1 MSSLNIVRVSAT
13 IAGLTTATTLY
24 TDGDSMGTSV
34 LSWNMVSA
42 TGIIT
47 SAVMVNA
54 TVNIGAVDL
63 FLFDRSVTAAT
74 NNAAHSISDADRLFA
89 LGIIQFPFPT
99 NDALG
104 QTAAIDSLGITWSA
118 NASQTIYGIPVTRST
133 HTVHFGAATDLT
145 FILMGSKDV

>member
-1 MSSLNIVRVSAT
+1 MTSLNIARVQAT

-34 LSWNMVSA
+34 LSWNLGASS
-42 TGIIT
+42 GIIL

-74 NNAAHSISDADRLFA
+74 NNAAHSISDADRLFTI
-89 LGIIQFPFPT
+89 GIIQFPFPT

-104 QTAAIDSLGITWSA
+104 QTASIDSLGLGWVA
-118 NASQTIYGIPVTRST
+118 NASSTIYGIPVTRST
-133 HTVHFGAATDLT
+133 HTVHFGASTDLT
-145 FILMGSKDV
+145 FTLTTSKDA